1 MRLAFTP
8 ARPVRSMRWTGPI
21 RRRTGRE
28 RRARCA
34 PRNARG
40 QGSQTT
46 LSCGKN
52 IMRKTT
58 FRETVIYE
66 LVAAYLLVGRKCNLT
81 IYRILMQ
88 LPVRF
93 LCKFRKVFSSTPKPT
108 SHDHRHRRERPD
120 SNARRDGCRRGRIHR
135 RRRGP
140 ARRPAPRPAAV
151 SPQTRRR
158 LRAGPRGDVRDRVW
172 TAGGDGRRG
181 RVREGLRGRARC
193 HRPRARGV
201 VHALVG
207 ASPAEDPRDPH
218 SSYAVVVSIPRCP
231 LSTTAEPFRD

>member
-1 MRLAFTP
+1 
-8 ARPVRSMRWTGPI
+8 
-21 RRRTGRE
+21 
-28 RRARCA
+28 
-34 PRNARG
+34 
-40 QGSQTT
+40 
-46 LSCGKN
+46 
-52 IMRKTT
+52 MRKTT

-66 LVAAYLLVGRKCNLT
+66 LVAACLLVGRKCKLT
-81 IYRILMQ
+81 IYRNFMRYQ
-88 LPVRF
+88 SGF
-93 LCKFRKVFSSTPKPT
+93 YASFEKCFRQPRSQRATTTDGSAPTPT
-108 SHDHRHRRERPD
+108 HG
-120 SNARRDGCRRGRIHR
+120 DGCRRGRIHR

-158 LRAGPRGDVRDRVW
+158 LRGGPRGDVRDRVW

-218 SSYAVVVSIPRCP
+218 SPHAVVSPIPRCP
-231 LSTTAEPFRD
+231 LSTTAEPFRRHD